1 VVRAYAWRMTVE
13 RAPPDINFRYPET
26 RLSSREYAPTNFRCA
41 ASASAVSSSSPAVSS
56 RAVRTPADPPPT
68 AGRAEAG
75 RRPLSC
81 RLGSGIARVVDL
93 TTAGAPGGWTWT
105 AWLATRSA
113 DCSRSCGWRS
123 SWPVNGTSARPRSC
137 RQTRRGWQPRAAPAA
152 LAEPAS
158 FTAPPVC
165 RLHSMSRLR
174 SAATV
179 ASVLTVFRECGVVRR
194 RRSGPPADHY
204 DQSQPVLLT
213 EVCSGRRR
221 APWTILQ
228 ADATVPPH
236 RGGAGMTLP

>member
-81 RLGSGIARVVDL
+81 RLGSGIALSGRLNDGGSPRGVGRDGVASNEIGGLFPELRMALFLARQRDL
-93 TTAGAPGGWTWT
+93 SSTTFVQADAPR
-105 AWLATRSA
+105 LADQGRHPLP
-113 DCSRSCGWRS
+113 
-123 SWPVNGTSARPRSC
+123 WPSPPTLPRL
-137 RQTRRGWQPRAAPAA
+137 R
-152 LAEPAS
+152 
-158 FTAPPVC
+158 FC
-165 RLHSMSRLR
+165 RLHSMSRLG
-174 SAATV
+174 SAATA
-179 ASVLTVFRECGVVRR
+179 ASVLTVLRECGVVRR

-213 EVCSGRRR
+213 EGCSGRRR
-221 APWTILQ
+221 APWSCGPTRPSCPT
-228 ADATVPPH
+228 AV
-236 RGGAGMTLP
+236 RRE

>member
-1 VVRAYAWRMTVE
+1 MRGQCVGGELVLAGGQQPSGTDTSRSTTNSR
-13 RAPPDINFRYPET
+13 
-26 RLSSREYAPTNFRCA
+26 SSGGRSPTTQL
-41 ASASAVSSSSPAVSS
+41 P
-56 RAVRTPADPPPT
+56 
-68 AGRAEAG
+68 
-75 RRPLSC
+75 
-81 RLGSGIARVVDL
+81 ARVGHRPSGRLND
-93 TTAGAPGGWTWT
+93 GGSPRGWAWT

-152 LAEPAS
+152 LAQPAS

-165 RLHSMSRLR
+165 RRHSMSRLR

-221 APWTILQ
+221 APWSCGPTRPSCPT
-228 ADATVPPH
+228 AV
-236 RGGAGMTLP
+236 RRE